1 VGSADGVEVS
11 AHGFLQR
18 RLTACGLRKW
28 IGHGGNT
35 SGRVSALPAR
45 IIDRRVT
52 LAMVHPCQ

>member
-18 RLTACGLRKW
+18 RLMACGLRKW

-35 SGRVSALPAR
+35 SGRVAALPAR
-45 IIDRRVT
+45 IIDQRVT
-52 LAMVHPCQ
+52 LARIQPCR